1 MRLATC
7 NMRLATCNMRLDMV
21 SVIITT
27 YNRRAFLKAAV
38 LSVLVQDYKDK
49 EIIIVD
55 DGSTDDSLKELEGLP
70 VQYIWKENGGIS
82 SARNKG
88 IEVAR
93 GNYIAFLDVDDLWK
107 KKKLSTQM
115 SMMHGEGYKISYTDE
130 IWIRNGEHL
139 NQRSI
144 HKKYSGFIFEKCLPL
159 CIISPSSV
167 IMKRSVFDVAGLF
180 DETMPVCE
188 DYDMWLRVTARYPV
202 LFVEK
207 PLIVKQGGHE
217 DQLSKR
223 YPAMDRFRIQSIA
236 RILESDVLNETM
248 RNYATRELEKK
259 CRIYI
264 LGAVK
269 RGKTEEAQYYSALI
283 RRYAVEQ

>member
-1 MRLATC
+1 
-7 NMRLATCNMRLDMV
+7 MV

-27 YNRRAFLKAAV
+27 YNRRSFLKAAV

-49 EIIIVD
+49 EVIIVD
-55 DGSTDDSLKELEGLP
+55 DGSTDDSFKELEDLP

-93 GNYIAFLDVDDLWK
+93 GSYIAFLDVDDLWK

-115 SMMHGEGYKISYTDE
+115 TMMYEEGYEISYTDE

-188 DYDMWLRVTARYPV
+188 DYDMWLRITARYPV

-236 RILESDVLNETM
+236 RILENGVLNKTM
-248 RNYATRELEKK
+248 RNDAIRELEKK
-259 CRIYI
+259 CRIYV
-264 LGAVK
+264 LGVIK

>member
-1 MRLATC
+1 MT
-7 NMRLATCNMRLDMV
+7 
-21 SVIITT
+21 
-27 YNRRAFLKAAV
+27 
-38 LSVLVQDYKDK
+38 
-49 EIIIVD
+49 
-55 DGSTDDSLKELEGLP
+55 
-70 VQYIWKENGGIS
+70 
-82 SARNKG
+82 
-88 IEVAR
+88 
-93 GNYIAFLDVDDLWK
+93 
-107 KKKLSTQM
+107 
-115 SMMHGEGYKISYTDE
+115 MMYEEGYEISYTDE

-144 HKKYSGFIFEKCLPL
+144 HKKYSGFIFERCLPL

-248 RNYATRELEKK
+248 RNDATRELEKK

-264 LGAVK
+264 LGAIK